1 MSHWSFLKT
10 DLNEKQDLFIDCRSQ
25 AQYQESTLKGAY
37 YFPFVKKA
45 FASDPDS
52 SKKLLGPIEEIL
64 ALAKKEE
71 KSRILVFDEGMGM
84 FASRLVFLLRAAGFQ
99 NAFLIGQRWPVDGTK
114 EKGSKELDCGP
125 ASKIRKLEGV
135 IDKAFLEKNLTR
147 LQIFDTRTPEEYDG
161 KLPRLTAPEPG
172 SLCGRLPGAF
182 LWDWRMLYDANGEL
196 VDKTFF
202 NKKLRGF
209 PFMPERTTVI
219 YDYNGARSSL
229 LAMMLKEVGYNDV
242 NVYVGS
248 WFEWRKSNLP
258 KQAANIYGQTGAG
271 ASAPRVGG
279 VDRKS

>member
-1 MSHWSFLKT
+1 MFV
-10 DLNEKQDLFIDCRSQ
+10 DCRSQ

-52 SKKLLGPIEEIL
+52 LKKILGPVDEIL
-64 ALAKKEE
+64 ALAKKEN

-84 FASRLVFLLRAAGFQ
+84 FAARLTLLLRAAGFQ
-99 NAFLIGQRWPVDGTK
+99 NAFILGQRWPVEAAKEKGTK
-114 EKGSKELDCGP
+114 ELDIGPSSKL
-125 ASKIRKLEGV
+125 RKLEGIV
-135 IDKAFLEKNLTR
+135 DKAFLEKNLTR
-147 LQIFDTRTPEEYDG
+147 LQIFDTRTPEEYEG
-161 KLPRLTAPEPG
+161 KMPRLTAPEPG

-182 LWDWRMLYDANGEL
+182 LWDWRMLYDATGEL

-202 NKKLRGF
+202 NKRLRAF

-229 LAMMLKEVGYNDV
+229 LALMLKEVGYNDV
-242 NVYVGS
+242 NVYIGS
-248 WFEWRKSNLP
+248 WFEWRKSSLP
-258 KQAANIYGQTGAG
+258 KQAVSVYGQSGAS

-279 VDRKS
+279 VDRKA